1 MFIYSIRI
9 KASLFFLYVC
19 IFMRESIKRI
29 TKANIEKKRKN
40 KSKNERERE
49 ENKNNKIKTNKTK
62 N

>member
-40 KSKNERERE
+40 KSKNEREKGKQE
-49 ENKNNKIKTNKTK
+49 
-62 N
+62 